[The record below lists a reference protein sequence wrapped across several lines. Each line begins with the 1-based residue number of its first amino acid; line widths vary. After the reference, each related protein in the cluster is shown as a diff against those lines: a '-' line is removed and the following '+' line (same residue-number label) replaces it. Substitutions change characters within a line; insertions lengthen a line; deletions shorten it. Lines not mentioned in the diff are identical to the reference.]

1 MKRLSRLAIA
11 LILAS
16 RSFAAGTPNAD
27 AESVSI
33 IRLIAAPER
42 YDGKLV
48 RVVGYLNMAFEG
60 DSIYFHEE
68 DFRRSLV
75 ENALWVEPVDGMRKE
90 LAKLSRQ
97 YVLIEGVFDASDTG
111 HMGLFSGT
119 IKKITRADAW
129 KP

>member
-1 MKRLSRLAIA
+1 MNGLCRL
-11 LILAS
+11 LIVLLLVSGA
-16 RSFAAGTPNAD
+16 FGAGTPDNNAQ
-27 AESVSI
+27 SVSI

-75 ENALWVEPVDGMRKE
+75 ENALWVEPAEGMRKE
-90 LAKLSRQ
+90 LTKLSRR